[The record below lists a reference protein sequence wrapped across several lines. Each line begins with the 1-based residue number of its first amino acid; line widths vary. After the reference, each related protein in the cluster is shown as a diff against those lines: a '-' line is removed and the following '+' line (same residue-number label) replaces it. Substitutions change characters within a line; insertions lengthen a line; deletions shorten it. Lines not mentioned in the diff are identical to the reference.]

1 MTNTLPVAGW
11 RDDCGSRQPSLRN
24 GRAAQCAQERLAK
37 TGAQLAAIMADWHH
51 AQRRALDQPDF
62 SFRPPIAAAGPAA
75 AMHPPI
81 EARIADAAEAPPR
94 NRRDRMDR
102 SLPARHLPDGV
113 PGRRTRRMNR

>member
-81 EARIADAAEAPPR
+81 EARIADAAEAL
-94 NRRDRMDR
+94 RRLHETGEIEWTDLSPLATYQMAFLDDE
-102 SLPARHLPDGV
+102 PV
-113 PGRRTRRMNR
+113 E